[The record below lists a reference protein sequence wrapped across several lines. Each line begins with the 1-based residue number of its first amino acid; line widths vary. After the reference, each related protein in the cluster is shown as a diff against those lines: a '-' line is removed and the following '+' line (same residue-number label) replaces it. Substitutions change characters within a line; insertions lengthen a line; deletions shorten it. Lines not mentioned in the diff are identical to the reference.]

1 MILPL
6 HRFKAEFFKAL
17 GNPIRL
23 AILDT
28 LRSGEKSVGDLY
40 AELELEQSS
49 VSQQLAVLRQKGF
62 VEARKAGTT
71 VFYTVRDPEVYA
83 FLDMGRKIFERQLE
97 GDLRE
102 LRGGVR

>member
-23 AILDT
+23 AILDA
-28 LRSGEKSVGDLY
+28 LRIGERSVGDLY
-40 AELELEQSS
+40 SELQLEQSS

-62 VEARKAGTT
+62 VESRRSGTT
-71 VFYTVRDPEVYA
+71 VFYKVRDPEVYA
-83 FLDMGRKIFERQLE
+83 FLDLGRSIFERQLE
-97 GDLRE
+97 GDLIA
-102 LRGGVR
+102 LRGDRR